1 MPETKKPVA
10 GQPPQAPNRRRNEKI
25 GEVVSNRMAKT
36 IVVQVTLHTSHA
48 LYKRSISKRH
58 KFYAHDEQGQSHIGD
73 IVRIVETRPMS
84 RLKRWRLVE
93 VIRKAAQMPS
103 REEVVRAVG
112 EAELSPDT
120 RKPEPAEPAPA
131 AE

>member
-1 MPETKKPVA
+1 MTDTKVEKA
-10 GQPPQAPNRRRNEKI
+10 ADGQQARRRRNEKI

-36 IVVQVTLHTSHA
+36 IVVQVTLHTSHG

-84 RLKRWRLVE
+84 KLKRWRLVE
-93 VIRKAAQMPS
+93 VLRKAAQMPT
-103 REEVVRAVG
+103 REEIARAVG
-112 EAELSPDT
+112 EAELAPDT
-120 RKPEPAEPAPA
+120 RKPQPTAAPEA
-131 AE
+131 TQ